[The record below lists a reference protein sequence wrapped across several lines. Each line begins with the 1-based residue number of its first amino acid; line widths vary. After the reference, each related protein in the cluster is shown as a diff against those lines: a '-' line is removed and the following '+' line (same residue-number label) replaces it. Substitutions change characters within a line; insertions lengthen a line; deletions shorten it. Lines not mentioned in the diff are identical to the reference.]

1 MPQPLSATELR
12 DRLSHWLQEK
22 LPGAEQLE
30 ISEFTSP
37 EAGASNETL
46 LFSATW
52 VQDGERVERGLV
64 ARLKPLEQGL
74 FPSYNLALQYR
85 AMDALA
91 GSGVPVPAMV
101 ALEEDEA
108 VLGRPFYV
116 MERVEGRY
124 LADNPPYHMDGWLTE
139 CTPQERASIWR
150 NAICEVARISRVDWE
165 DRGFGELCSY
175 APHATPLAA
184 QLAEYESFLQWTEEQ
199 NRPYP
204 KLRACLAWLQQHQP
218 QDQPVALCWG
228 DAKASNLMLQG
239 TDISATLDWELVHL
253 GNPVHD
259 LAWWFVLDGSFT
271 EGLAMPPLEGIP
283 EREELIALWQEE
295 SGRSAAD
302 LDYYEFFSVYQ
313 FGVIMARV
321 GTLMTARGY
330 FQPEDEFDMNNTCTP
345 LVDRWMSRHSIKP

>member
-1 MPQPLSATELR
+1 MSQPLSATELR
-12 DRLSHWLQEK
+12 DRLSQWLQAK
-22 LPGAEQLE
+22 LPGAQQLE

-52 VQDGERVERGLV
+52 MEDGERVERGLV
-64 ARLKPLEQGL
+64 ARLKPLEQGI
-74 FPSYNLALQYR
+74 FPSYDLGLQYH

-124 LADNPPYHMDGWLTE
+124 LADNPPYHMDGWLTQ
-139 CTPQERASIWR
+139 CSPQERGTIWR
-150 NAICEVARISRVDWE
+150 NAIREIGRINRVDWQQL
-165 DRGFGELCSY
+165 GFGELCGY
-175 APHATPLAA
+175 APHATPLQA
-184 QLAEYESFLQWTEEQ
+184 QLVEYEAFLQWAEEQ

-204 KLRACLAWLQQHQP
+204 KLHACLAWLQQHQP
-218 QDQPVALCWG
+218 QDQPLGLCWG
-228 DAKASNLMLQG
+228 DAKASNLMMQG
-239 TDISATLDWELVHL
+239 TDICATLDWEMVHL

-259 LAWWFVLDGSFT
+259 LAWWLVLDGSFT
-271 EGLAMPPLEGIP
+271 EGLGMSPPEGMPQ
-283 EREELIALWQEE
+283 REELIALWQEE
-295 SGRSAAD
+295 SGCSAAE
-302 LDYYEFFSVYQ
+302 LDYYEFFSVFQ

-321 GTLMTARGY
+321 GTLLTAKGI
-330 FQPEDEFDMNNTCTP
+330 FQPADQFDVNNTCTP
-345 LVDRWMSRHSIKP
+345 LLDRWMGRHGINH